1 MDVLAYNIKPVL
13 SLEIE
18 HIAGD
23 IETYYF
29 GYKILE
35 LGYYGQLD
43 KVVAYKSGFS
53 SDTQTMREGMKEFQK
68 LIAKLEKENKSNDIP
83 F

>member
-1 MDVLAYNIKPVL
+1 MDILAYNIKPVL

-23 IETYYF
+23 IDAYYF
-29 GYKILE
+29 GYRILE
-35 LGYYGQLD
+35 MGYYGGLD
-43 KVVAYKSGFS
+43 KVVAYKSGYS
-53 SDTQTMREGMKEFQK
+53 SDTQAMKDGIKEFQK
-68 LIAKLEKENKSNDIP
+68 LITKLEKENKSQDIP